1 MNNIFKNMLTES
13 DNVTHDL
20 ARYLALISVLVG
32 LGLSIY
38 AVGWKGQQFD
48 LQSFGVGMGAMFTGL
63 GVALK
68 LKPETPP

>member
-68 LKPETPP
+68 LKPETPQ